1 LFAKIKEVPQEVL
14 AMKVLVPVDKG
25 AESQLALR
33 YACHLLEN
41 REDADLDALYV
52 KPDLVEMAPESVY
65 APFHSAA
72 GLEKTLNA
80 DAARV
85 GQQIRSV
92 CNEYVS
98 GKLECEPIMAVGDP
112 ADEILH
118 AAQTG
123 DYDLIVLGSHGRS
136 SLRGFLLGTVHAKIL
151 HHARQ
156 PVLIVR
162 DFRPIQRVLIAYRG
176 SQCDQGALRFV
187 SPLLANRN
195 FDITILHVQETE
207 RGETEELAQACL
219 LQGDETLK
227 QLGHTPK
234 TKMAKGDFVDEI
246 LKDVV
251 VERYDLIV
259 LGAYGHKRPKY
270 LKVISDE
277 ALNLVRWT
285 TRPVLVYRDKNEQ

>member
-1 LFAKIKEVPQEVL
+1 
-14 AMKVLVPVDKG
+14 MKVLVPVDKG
-25 AESQLALR
+25 PESQLALR

-41 REDADLDALYV
+41 LEADLDALYV
-52 KPDLVEMAPESVY
+52 KPDLVDMTSDGVY

-72 GLEKTLNA
+72 GLEKTIEAEALQ
-80 DAARV
+80 V
-85 GQQIRSV
+85 GQKIRSV
-92 CNEYVS
+92 CNEWVS
-98 GKLECEPIMAVGDP
+98 GKMECEPIMAVGEP
-112 ADEILH
+112 SDEILH
-118 AAQTG
+118 TAETG
-123 DYDLIVLGSHGRS
+123 NYDLIVLGSHGRS

-176 SQCDQGALRFV
+176 SQCDQGALKFV
-187 SPLLANRN
+187 APLLANRSAE
-195 FDITILHVQETE
+195 ITILHVQETE
-207 RGETEELAQACL
+207 RGETEDLAQACL
-219 LQGDETLK
+219 LQGDQTMQ
-227 QLGHTPK
+227 QLGHQPS

-246 LKDVV
+246 LKEVV
-251 VERYDLIV
+251 VERYDLIG

-285 TRPVLVYRDKNEQ
+285 TRPVLVYRDKSEP